1 MRPQSDGFEEKVI
14 QIKRVSKKTKGGN
27 KIRFTALAVV
37 GDRVGKVGYGMA
49 KALDVTTAISK
60 SLAKAKRDV
69 VNVVLHDTTI
79 PHEVTE
85 SFKSSAVK
93 IMPAPKG
100 SGIIAGGAV
109 RDVLSLCGLKDVSA
123 KMLGSNN
130 KNGAVVCTINAL
142 KKLEKKV
149 QKVTKTEKTEKIEEA
164 KEVGQND
171 SEKADRDD
179 IKETDKT
186 LGGSDVK

>member
-1 MRPQSDGFEEKVI
+1 MRVQDGFEEKVI

-27 KIRFTALAVV
+27 RIGFTALAVV
-37 GDRVGKVGYGMA
+37 GDKAGKIGTGMA

-60 SLAKAKRDV
+60 ALSKARRDV
-69 VNVVLHDTTI
+69 VSINISENTI
-79 PHEVTE
+79 PHEVLE
-85 SFKSSAVK
+85 SFKASTVK

-109 RDVLSLCGLKDVSA
+109 RDVLSLCGIRDVSA

-130 KNGAVVCTINAL
+130 KNGAVMCTVNAL

-149 QKVTKTEKTEKIEEA
+149 
-164 KEVGQND
+164 
-171 SEKADRDD
+171 
-179 IKETDKT
+179 
-186 LGGSDVK
+186 

>member
-1 MRPQSDGFEEKVI
+1 MRPPSDGFDEKVI

-27 KIRFTALAVV
+27 RIRFTALAVV

-60 SLAKAKRDV
+60 ALAKARRDV
-69 VNVVLHDTTI
+69 VSIILHDTTI
-79 PHEVTE
+79 PHEVME
-85 SFKSSAVK
+85 SYKASSVK
-93 IMPAPKG
+93 LMPAPKG

-109 RDVLSLCGLKDVSA
+109 REVLSLCGLKDVSA

-142 KKLEKKV
+142 KRLEKKAP
-149 QKVTKTEKTEKIEEA
+149 KVEKVEK
-164 KEVGQND
+164 
-171 SEKADRDD
+171 
-179 IKETDKT
+179 
-186 LGGSDVK
+186 DVK

>member
-1 MRPQSDGFEEKVI
+1 MRQQTDGFEEKI
-14 QIKRVSKKTKGGN
+14 IEIKRVSKKTKGGN

-37 GDRVGKVGYGMA
+37 GDKVGKIGYGLA

-60 SLAKAKRDV
+60 AVNKAKRDV
-69 VNVVLHDTTI
+69 VSVTLAENTI

-85 SFKSSAVK
+85 RYKSSFVK

-109 RDVLSLCGLKDVSA
+109 REVLSLCGVKDISA
-123 KMLGSNN
+123 KMMGSNN
-130 KNGAVVCTINAL
+130 KHGAVICTVRAL

-149 QKVTKTEKTEKIEEA
+149 VNASNLETANA
-164 KEVGQND
+164 KEQVVDQNAV
-171 SEKADRDD
+171 S
-179 IKETDKT
+179 
-186 LGGSDVK
+186 